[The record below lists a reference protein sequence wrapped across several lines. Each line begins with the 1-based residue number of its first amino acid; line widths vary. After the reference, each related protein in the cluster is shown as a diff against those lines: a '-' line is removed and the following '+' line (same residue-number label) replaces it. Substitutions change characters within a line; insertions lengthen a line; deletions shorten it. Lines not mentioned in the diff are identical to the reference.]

1 MEEVFL
7 PEWVEDG
14 GRVFVLTNN
23 SGWFWLQSCFLAGSW
38 RLCCEEAVCGPR
50 GLFVNKTCF
59 PKKSL
64 SKGFFFG
71 KLDFDFH
78 TLCNFLQVWSLVEIV
93 EGI

>member
-59 PKKSL
+59 PKKKPKQRL
-64 SKGFFFG
+64 LFRKARF
-71 KLDFDFH
+71 
-78 TLCNFLQVWSLVEIV
+78 
-93 EGI
+93 